1 MNRLLPA
8 TVCAAT
14 LLLASLTTTTFVT
27 AQTDANDV
35 GADAWDDIEGVL
47 NDICEVCGCA
57 WARSPQASGIAA
69 SAEAVIESYQAN
81 GVLPESTPAQR
92 ADAMSAIPVVRQW
105 VQSHPGAMTPELEAR
120 LLETIERVSL
130 EL

>member
-1 MNRLLPA
+1 MNQLLSA
-8 TVCAAT
+8 TVGAAALVLTSITTST
-14 LLLASLTTTTFVT
+14 LVT
-27 AQTDANDV
+27 AQTDDNV
-35 GADAWDDIEGVL
+35 IGADAWDDIEGVL

-81 GVLPESTPAQR
+81 GVLPEATPAQR
-92 ADAMSAIPVVRQW
+92 ADARTAVAIVQQW
-105 VQSHPGAMTPELEAR
+105 IRSHPGALAPDLEAR
-120 LLETIERVSL
+120 LLETIERVDL